1 LVQKLVGLKMTTAFI
16 THSDCLKHETP
27 PGHPEQVA
35 RLKYILEAT
44 KDLDLLRIEAPL
56 ATQKNILSVHPQSH
70 IDLINT
76 SSPEHGTRPL
86 DGDTHMSPGTISAA
100 YRAAGG
106 AVCAVDTVLSGKAK
120 NAFVAVRPPGH
131 HAETQVPMG
140 FCLFGNIAI
149 AAKHALDFHRLSK
162 VVVVDFDV
170 HHGNGTQ
177 DLLWN
182 EPRALTITSHQ
193 MPLWPGT
200 GRPEER
206 GEYDNVLNLP
216 LPPNSDGSYMRSMYR
231 EKVFPKIRSFSP
243 DLILLSAGF
252 DAHIDD
258 PLAELKWEVDDFA
271 WITREVCNLATD
283 CCSSRVVSIL
293 EGGYNLD
300 ALAACTK
307 AHIENLIEA
316 N

>member
-1 LVQKLVGLKMTTAFI
+1 M
-16 THSDCLKHETP
+16 
-27 PGHPEQVA
+27 
-35 RLKYILEAT
+35 
-44 KDLDLLRIEAPL
+44 
-56 ATQKNILSVHPQSH
+56 HPQSH
-70 IDLINT
+70 IDLINA
-76 SSPEHGTRPL
+76 SSPEKGTRPL

-106 AVCAVDTVLSGKAK
+106 AVCAVDTVLAGKAK

-149 AAKHALDFHRLSK
+149 AAKHALDFHKLSK

-182 EPRALTITSHQ
+182 EPRAVTITSHQ

-216 LPPNSDGSYMRSMYR
+216 LPPNSDGSYMRSIYK
-231 EKVFPKIRSFSP
+231 EKVFPKIRSSSP

>member
-1 LVQKLVGLKMTTAFI
+1 M
-16 THSDCLKHETP
+16 
-27 PGHPEQVA
+27 
-35 RLKYILEAT
+35 
-44 KDLDLLRIEAPL
+44 
-56 ATQKNILSVHPQSH
+56 HPQSH
-70 IDLINT
+70 IDLINA

-86 DGDTHMSPGTISAA
+86 DGDTHMSPGTVSAA
-100 YRAAGG
+100 YRAVGG

-149 AAKHALDFHRLSK
+149 AAKHALDFHKLSK

>member
-1 LVQKLVGLKMTTAFI
+1 MTTAFI

-70 IDLINT
+70 IVLINAN
-76 SSPEHGTRPL
+76 SPEDGTRPL

-149 AAKHALDFHRLSK
+149 AAKHALDFHKLSK

>member
-1 LVQKLVGLKMTTAFI
+1 MTTAFI

-70 IDLINT
+70 IDLINANG
-76 SSPEHGTRPL
+76 PEDGTRPL

-149 AAKHALDFHRLSK
+149 AAKHALDFHKLSK

-283 CCSSRVVSIL
+283 YCSSRVVSIL

>member
-1 LVQKLVGLKMTTAFI
+1 MTTAFI

-27 PGHPEQVA
+27 SGHPEQVA
-35 RLKYILEAT
+35 RLKHILRAVE
-44 KDLDLLRIEAPL
+44 DLDLLRIEAPA
-56 ATQKNILSVHPQSH
+56 ATKENILSVHPQSH
-70 IDLINT
+70 IDFIH
-76 SSPEHGTRPL
+76 SRSPEVGMSQL
-86 DGDTHMSPGTISAA
+86 DGDTHMSPGTVAAA
-100 YRAAGG
+100 YRAVGG
-106 AVCAVDTVLSGKAK
+106 AVCAVDAVISGKAK

-140 FCLFGNIAI
+140 FCLFGNVAI
-149 AAKHALDFHRLSK
+149 AAKHALDYHKLSK
-162 VVVVDFDV
+162 VAVIDFDV

-177 DLLWN
+177 DLLWS
-182 EPRALTITSHQ
+182 ESRAFTVTSHQ

-200 GRPEER
+200 GRSEER
-206 GEYDNVLNLP
+206 GEFDNVLNVP
-216 LPPNSDGSYMRSMYR
+216 LPPNSDGLYMRSVYQ
-231 EKVFPKIRSFSP
+231 ENVFPKVRSFNP

-258 PLAELKWEVDDFA
+258 PLAELEWQVDDFS
-271 WITREVCNLATD
+271 WITTEVCKLAKD
-283 CCSSRVVSIL
+283 CCSSRVVSVL

-316 N
+316 K

>member
-1 LVQKLVGLKMTTAFI
+1 MTTAFI

-70 IDLINT
+70 IDLIDA
-76 SSPEHGTRPL
+76 SSPEHGTRSL

-149 AAKHALDFHRLSK
+149 AAKHALDFHKLSK

-216 LPPNSDGSYMRSMYR
+216 LPPNSDGSYMRSIYR
-231 EKVFPKIRSFSP
+231 EQVFPKIRSFSP

-258 PLAELKWEVDDFA
+258 PLAELKWEVGDFA

>member
-1 LVQKLVGLKMTTAFI
+1 MTTAFI

-35 RLKYILEAT
+35 RLKYILQAT
-44 KDLDLLRIEAPL
+44 KDLDLLRIDAPL

-70 IDLINT
+70 IDLINA
-76 SSPEHGTRPL
+76 SSPEDGTRPL

-100 YRAAGG
+100 YRAVGG

-131 HAETQVPMG
+131 HAETKVPMG

-149 AAKHALDFHRLSK
+149 AAKHALDFHKLSK

-206 GEYDNVLNLP
+206 GKYDNVLNLP

-231 EKVFPKIRSFSP
+231 EKVFPKIRSFRP

-258 PLAELKWEVDDFA
+258 PLAELKWEVDDFV
-271 WITREVCNLATD
+271 WITREVCNLAMD

-300 ALAACTK
+300 ALAACAK
-307 AHIENLIEA
+307 AHIQNLIEA

>member
-1 LVQKLVGLKMTTAFI
+1 MTTAFI

-70 IDLINT
+70 IDLINA
-76 SSPEHGTRPL
+76 SSPQHGTRSL

-106 AVCAVDTVLSGKAK
+106 AVCAVDTVLSGEAK

-149 AAKHALDFHRLSK
+149 AAKHALDFHKLSK

-200 GRPEER
+200 GRHDER
-206 GEYDNVLNLP
+206 GKYDNVLNLP
-216 LPPNSDGSYMRSMYR
+216 LPPNSDGSYMRSIYR
-231 EKVFPKIRSFSP
+231 EQVFPKIRSFSP

-252 DAHIDD
+252 DAHTDD
-258 PLAELKWEVDDFA
+258 PLAELKWDVDDFV

>member
-1 LVQKLVGLKMTTAFI
+1 MTTAFI

-44 KDLDLLRIEAPL
+44 KDLSLLRIEAPL
-56 ATQKNILSVHPQSH
+56 ATQKNVLSVHPQSH
-70 IDLINT
+70 IDLINA
-76 SSPEHGTRPL
+76 SSPEDGTRPL

-131 HAETQVPMG
+131 HAETKVPMG

-149 AAKHALDFHRLSK
+149 AAKHALDFHKLAK

-200 GRPEER
+200 GRHEER
-206 GEYDNVLNLP
+206 GKYDNVFNLP

-231 EKVFPKIRSFSP
+231 EKVFPKIRSFRP

-258 PLAELKWEVDDFA
+258 PLAELKWDVDDFV
-271 WITREVCNLATD
+271 WITREVCNLAMD

-300 ALAACTK
+300 ALAACAK
-307 AHIENLIEA
+307 AHIQNLIEA

>member
-1 LVQKLVGLKMTTAFI
+1 MTTAFI

-70 IDLINT
+70 IDLINA
-76 SSPEHGTRPL
+76 SSPQHGTRSL

-106 AVCAVDTVLSGKAK
+106 AVCAVDTVLSGEAK
-120 NAFVAVRPPGH
+120 NAFVAVRPRGH

-149 AAKHALDFHRLSK
+149 AAKHALDFHKLSK

-200 GRPEER
+200 GRHDER
-206 GEYDNVLNLP
+206 GKYDNVLNLP
-216 LPPNSDGSYMRSMYR
+216 LPPNSDGSYMRSIYR
-231 EKVFPKIRSFSP
+231 EQVFPKIRSFSP

-258 PLAELKWEVDDFA
+258 PLAELKWDVDDFV

>member
-1 LVQKLVGLKMTTAFI
+1 
-16 THSDCLKHETP
+16 
-27 PGHPEQVA
+27 
-35 RLKYILEAT
+35 
-44 KDLDLLRIEAPL
+44 
-56 ATQKNILSVHPQSH
+56 
-70 IDLINT
+70 
-76 SSPEHGTRPL
+76 
-86 DGDTHMSPGTISAA
+86 MSPGTISAA

-106 AVCAVDTVLSGKAK
+106 AVCAVDTVLSGEAK

-131 HAETQVPMG
+131 HAETQVSIG

-149 AAKHALDFHRLSK
+149 AAKHALDFHKLSK

-216 LPPNSDGSYMRSMYR
+216 LPPNSDGSYMRSIYR
-231 EKVFPKIRSFSP
+231 EHVFPKIRSFSP

-258 PLAELKWEVDDFA
+258 PLAELKWDVDDFV

>member
-1 LVQKLVGLKMTTAFI
+1 MTTAFI

-106 AVCAVDTVLSGKAK
+106 AVCAVDTVLSGEAK

-149 AAKHALDFHRLSK
+149 AAKHALDFHKLSK

-216 LPPNSDGSYMRSMYR
+216 LPPNSDGSYMRSIYR

-258 PLAELKWEVDDFA
+258 PLAELKWDVDDFV
-271 WITREVCNLATD
+271 WITKEVCNLATD

>member
-1 LVQKLVGLKMTTAFI
+1 MTTAFI

-44 KDLDLLRIEAPL
+44 KDLDLLRIEAPI

-70 IDLINT
+70 IDLINA
-76 SSPEHGTRPL
+76 SSPQHGTRSL

-106 AVCAVDTVLSGKAK
+106 AVCAVDTVLSGEAK

-149 AAKHALDFHRLSK
+149 AAKHALDVHKLSK

-206 GEYDNVLNLP
+206 GKYDNVLNLP
-216 LPPNSDGSYMRSMYR
+216 LPPNSDGSYMRSIYT
-231 EKVFPKIRSFSP
+231 EKVFPKIRSSSP

>member
-1 LVQKLVGLKMTTAFI
+1 M
-16 THSDCLKHETP
+16 
-27 PGHPEQVA
+27 A

-149 AAKHALDFHRLSK
+149 AAKHALDFHKLSK

>member
-1 LVQKLVGLKMTTAFI
+1 MTTAFI

-70 IDLINT
+70 IDLINA
-76 SSPEHGTRPL
+76 SSPQHGTRSL

-106 AVCAVDTVLSGKAK
+106 AVCAVDTVLSGEAK

-149 AAKHALDFHRLSK
+149 AAKHALDFHKLSK

-200 GRPEER
+200 GRHQER
-206 GEYDNVLNLP
+206 GKYDNVLNLP
-216 LPPNSDGSYMRSMYR
+216 LPPNSDGSYMRSIYR
-231 EKVFPKIRSFSP
+231 EQVFPKIRSFSP

-258 PLAELKWEVDDFA
+258 PLAELKWDVDDFV

>member
-1 LVQKLVGLKMTTAFI
+1 MTTAFI
-16 THSDCLKHETP
+16 THRDCLKHETP

-35 RLKYILEAT
+35 RLKYILQAT

-56 ATQKNILSVHPQSH
+56 AAQKNILSVHPQSH
-70 IDLINT
+70 IDLIHASN
-76 SSPEHGTRPL
+76 PEDGTRPL
-86 DGDTHMSPGTISAA
+86 DSDTHMSPGTISAA
-100 YRAAGG
+100 YRAVGG
-106 AVCAVDTVLSGKAK
+106 AICAVDTVLSGKAK

-131 HAETQVPMG
+131 HAKKQVPMG
-140 FCLFGNIAI
+140 FCIFGNIAI
-149 AAKHALDFHRLSK
+149 AAKHALDFHNLSK
-162 VVVVDFDV
+162 VAVVDFDV

-206 GEYDNVLNLP
+206 GEFDNVLNLP
-216 LPPNSDGSYMRSMYR
+216 LPPNSDGSYMQSIYR

-258 PLAELKWEVDDFA
+258 PLAELNWEVDDFV
-271 WITREVCNLATD
+271 WITKEVCNLARD

-307 AHIENLIEA
+307 AHIENLIKA

>member
-1 LVQKLVGLKMTTAFI
+1 MTTAFI

-56 ATQKNILSVHPQSH
+56 ATQKNVLSVHPQSH
-70 IDLINT
+70 IDLINA
-76 SSPEHGTRPL
+76 SSPEDGTRPL

-149 AAKHALDFHRLSK
+149 AAKHALDFHKLAK

-200 GRPEER
+200 GRHEER
-206 GEYDNVLNLP
+206 GKYDNVLNLP
-216 LPPNSDGSYMRSMYR
+216 LPPNSDGSYMQSMYR
-231 EKVFPKIRSFSP
+231 EKVFPKIRSFRP

-258 PLAELKWEVDDFA
+258 PLAELKWEVDDFV
-271 WITREVCNLATD
+271 WITREVCNLAMD

-300 ALAACTK
+300 ALAACAK
-307 AHIENLIEA
+307 AHIQNLIEA

>member
-1 LVQKLVGLKMTTAFI
+1 MTTAFI

-35 RLKYILEAT
+35 RLKYILEAA
-44 KDLDLLRIEAPL
+44 KDLDVLRIEAPL
-56 ATQKNILSVHPQSH
+56 ASQKNILSVHPQSH
-70 IDLINT
+70 IDLINA

-106 AVCAVDTVLSGKAK
+106 AVCAVDTVLSGEAK

-149 AAKHALDFHRLSK
+149 AAKHALDFHKLSK

-200 GRPEER
+200 GRHEER
-206 GEYDNVLNLP
+206 GKYDNVLNLP
-216 LPPNSDGSYMRSMYR
+216 LPPNSDGSYMRSIYR
-231 EKVFPKIRSFSP
+231 EQVFPKIRSFSP

-258 PLAELKWEVDDFA
+258 PLAELKWDVDDFV

>member
-1 LVQKLVGLKMTTAFI
+1 MTTAFI

-70 IDLINT
+70 IDLINA
-76 SSPEHGTRPL
+76 SSPEDGTRPL

-131 HAETQVPMG
+131 HAETKVPMG

-149 AAKHALDFHRLSK
+149 AAKHALDFHKLSK

-182 EPRALTITSHQ
+182 EPRAVTITSHQ

-206 GEYDNVLNLP
+206 GKYDNVLNLP
-216 LPPNSDGSYMRSMYR
+216 LPPNSDGSYMRSIYQ
-231 EKVFPKIRSFSP
+231 EKVFPKIRSSSP

>member
-1 LVQKLVGLKMTTAFI
+1 MTTAFI

-56 ATQKNILSVHPQSH
+56 ATQKNVLSVHPQSH
-70 IDLINT
+70 IDFINA

-131 HAETQVPMG
+131 HAEAQVPMG

-149 AAKHALDFHRLSK
+149 AAKHALDFHKLSK

-231 EKVFPKIRSFSP
+231 EKVFSRIRSFSP

>member
-1 LVQKLVGLKMTTAFI
+1 ML
-16 THSDCLKHETP
+16 HSEDLF
-27 PGHPEQVA
+27 EQVRQA
-35 RLKYILEAT
+35 SEEGRQNLQSPDCVVSEQTFSAALQAVGSVLEAVEEVAERR
-44 KDLDLLRIEAPL
+44 LD
-56 ATQKNILSVHPQSH
+56 
-70 IDLINT
+70 
-76 SSPEHGTRPL
+76 
-86 DGDTHMSPGTISAA
+86 
-100 YRAAGG
+100 
-106 AVCAVDTVLSGKAK
+106 
-120 NAFVAVRPPGH
+120 NAFCAVRPPGH
-131 HAETQVPMG
+131 HAERDQAMG
-140 FCLFGNIAI
+140 FCFFNNIAL
-149 AAKHALDFHRLSK
+149 AAEYLTRNLGYKRVLIF
-162 VVVVDFDV
+162 DFDV

-206 GEYDNVLNLP
+206 GKYDNVLNLP
-216 LPPNSDGSYMRSMYR
+216 LPPNSDGSYMRSIYR
-231 EKVFPKIRSFSP
+231 EKVFPKIRSFRP

-283 CCSSRVVSIL
+283 FCSSRVVSIL

>member
-1 LVQKLVGLKMTTAFI
+1 MTTAFI

-56 ATQKNILSVHPQSH
+56 ATQKNILSVHLQSH

-76 SSPEHGTRPL
+76 SSPEHVTRPL

-149 AAKHALDFHRLSK
+149 AAKHALDFHKLSK

>member
-1 LVQKLVGLKMTTAFI
+1 MTTAFI

-35 RLKYILEAT
+35 RLKYILEAA
-44 KDLDLLRIEAPL
+44 KDLDVLRIEAPL

-70 IDLINT
+70 IDLINA
-76 SSPEHGTRPL
+76 SSPEKGTRPL

-106 AVCAVDTVLSGKAK
+106 AVCAVDTVLAGKAK

-149 AAKHALDFHRLSK
+149 AAKHALDVHKLSK

-182 EPRALTITSHQ
+182 EPRAVTITSHQ

-206 GEYDNVLNLP
+206 GKYDNVLNLP
-216 LPPNSDGSYMRSMYR
+216 LPPNSDGSYMRSIYT
-231 EKVFPKIRSFSP
+231 EKVFPKIRSSSP

>member
-1 LVQKLVGLKMTTAFI
+1 MTTAFI

-70 IDLINT
+70 IDLINA
-76 SSPEHGTRPL
+76 SSPEDGTRPL

-149 AAKHALDFHRLSK
+149 AAKHALDFHKLSK

-271 WITREVCNLATD
+271 WITREVCNLARD

>member
-1 LVQKLVGLKMTTAFI
+1 MTTAFI

-56 ATQKNILSVHPQSH
+56 ATQKNVLSVHPQSH
-70 IDLINT
+70 IDLINAN
-76 SSPEHGTRPL
+76 SPEDGTRPL

-149 AAKHALDFHRLSK
+149 AAKHALDFHKLSK

-200 GRPEER
+200 GRPEEL

-252 DAHIDD
+252 DAHTRD
-258 PLAELKWEVDDFA
+258 PLASINLESKDFFEITKKIVD
-271 WITREVCNLATD
+271 LANIH
-283 CCSSRVVSIL
+283 SEGRIISFL
-293 EGGYNLD
+293 EGGYDLL
-300 ALAACTK
+300 ALSESIKEHFLALK
-307 AHIENLIEA
+307 I
-316 N
+316 

>member
-1 LVQKLVGLKMTTAFI
+1 MTTAFI

-106 AVCAVDTVLSGKAK
+106 AVCAVDTVLSGTAK

-149 AAKHALDFHRLSK
+149 AAKHALDFHKLSK

-216 LPPNSDGSYMRSMYR
+216 LPPNSDGSYMRSIYR

-271 WITREVCNLATD
+271 WITREVCNLATN

>member
-1 LVQKLVGLKMTTAFI
+1 MTTAFI

-106 AVCAVDTVLSGKAK
+106 AVCAVDTVLSGEAK

-149 AAKHALDFHRLSK
+149 AAKHALDFHKLSK

>member
-1 LVQKLVGLKMTTAFI
+1 MTTAFI

-56 ATQKNILSVHPQSH
+56 ATQKNILSVHLQSH

-149 AAKHALDFHRLSK
+149 AAKHALDFHKLSK

-271 WITREVCNLATD
+271 WITSEVCNLARD
-283 CCSSRVVSIL
+283 CCSSRVVSVL

-307 AHIENLIEA
+307 THIENLIEA

>member
-1 LVQKLVGLKMTTAFI
+1 MTTAFI

-35 RLKYILEAT
+35 RLKYILQAT
-44 KDLDLLRIEAPL
+44 KDLDLLRIDAPL

-70 IDLINT
+70 IDLINA
-76 SSPEHGTRPL
+76 SSPEDGTRPL

-131 HAETQVPMG
+131 HAETKVPMG

-149 AAKHALDFHRLSK
+149 AAKHALDFHKLAK

-200 GRPEER
+200 GRHEER
-206 GEYDNVLNLP
+206 GKYDNVFNLP

-231 EKVFPKIRSFSP
+231 EKVFPKIRSFRP

-258 PLAELKWEVDDFA
+258 PLAELKWEVDDFV
-271 WITREVCNLATD
+271 WITREVCNLAMD

-300 ALAACTK
+300 ALAACAK
-307 AHIENLIEA
+307 AHIQNLIEA

>member
-1 LVQKLVGLKMTTAFI
+1 MTTAFI

-56 ATQKNILSVHPQSH
+56 ATQKNILSVHLQSH

-149 AAKHALDFHRLSK
+149 AAKHALDFHKLSK

-216 LPPNSDGSYMRSMYR
+216 LPSNSDGSYMRSMYR

-258 PLAELKWEVDDFA
+258 PLAELKWEEDDFV
-271 WITREVCNLATD
+271 WITRELCNLATD

>member
-1 LVQKLVGLKMTTAFI
+1 
-16 THSDCLKHETP
+16 
-27 PGHPEQVA
+27 
-35 RLKYILEAT
+35 
-44 KDLDLLRIEAPL
+44 
-56 ATQKNILSVHPQSH
+56 
-70 IDLINT
+70 
-76 SSPEHGTRPL
+76 
-86 DGDTHMSPGTISAA
+86 MSPGTISAA

-149 AAKHALDFHRLSK
+149 AAKHALDFHKLSK

-216 LPPNSDGSYMRSMYR
+216 LPPNSDGSYMRSIYR
-231 EKVFPKIRSFSP
+231 EQVFPKIRSFSP

-271 WITREVCNLATD
+271 WITREVCNLAMD

>member
-1 LVQKLVGLKMTTAFI
+1 MTTAFI

-35 RLKYILEAT
+35 RLKYILQAT
-44 KDLDLLRIEAPL
+44 KDLDLLRIDAPL

-70 IDLINT
+70 IDLINA
-76 SSPEHGTRPL
+76 SSPEDGTRPL

-106 AVCAVDTVLSGKAK
+106 AVCAVDTVLSGIAK

-149 AAKHALDFHRLSK
+149 AAKHALDFHKLSK

-206 GEYDNVLNLP
+206 GEFDNVLNLP
-216 LPPNSDGSYMRSMYR
+216 LPPNSGGSYMKSIYR
-231 EKVFPKIRSFSP
+231 EKVFPKISSFSP
-243 DLILLSAGF
+243 DLILISAGF

-258 PLAELKWEVDDFA
+258 PLAELNWEVDDFV
-271 WITREVCNLATD
+271 WITKELCNLAKD

-307 AHIENLIEA
+307 AHIESLIEA

>member
-1 LVQKLVGLKMTTAFI
+1 MTTAFI

-56 ATQKNILSVHPQSH
+56 ATQKNILSVHLQSH

-131 HAETQVPMG
+131 HAEKQVPMG

-149 AAKHALDFHRLSK
+149 AAKHALDFHKLSK

-216 LPPNSDGSYMRSMYR
+216 LPPNSDGSYMRSIYR
-231 EKVFPKIRSFSP
+231 EQVFPKIRSFSP

-258 PLAELKWEVDDFA
+258 PLAELKWDVDDFV

>member
-1 LVQKLVGLKMTTAFI
+1 MVQKLVGLKMTTAFI

>member
-1 LVQKLVGLKMTTAFI
+1 MTTAFI

-70 IDLINT
+70 IDLINAN
-76 SSPEHGTRPL
+76 SPEDGTRPL

-149 AAKHALDFHRLSK
+149 AAKHALDFHKLSK

-231 EKVFPKIRSFSP
+231 EKVFSRIRSFSP